1 LICSSSAI
9 HLTTLASSWSMFK
22 LHKVTGLDCTS
33 CYVSQVIW
41 NLFRVKIWW
50 RSFSTDEES
59 HVNVLGFSECCM
71 FCTNVGHFLLQIWL
85 DFWDDEPGD
94 YQSLHLLTLRADFWA
109 GSILQECILLL
120 KSVSQAFFCF
130 NSQLQALVEFQARLQ
145 LLKLCEH
152 HDDVHLEAAFLL
164 CNHQSIHHL
173 WRKAKQIFMHTQEDR
188 KSTKKV
194 LILHMSVCLS
204 TSHSHLLVC
213 RSFWANKTIFKVFQ
227 RFQFEQEF
235 PYSKNSSTSKS
246 VPCIVVV
253 NAHCSGPQK
262 ENRHLHSLCLFFS

>member
-152 HDDVHLEAAFLL
+152 HDDVHLEAAFF
-164 CNHQSIHHL
+164 CAII
-173 WRKAKQIFMHTQEDR
+173 RAYIICGAKQSRFSCTH
-188 KSTKKV
+188 KKIAKAQKKCWYYTC
-194 LILHMSVCLS
+194 LSVCPLRTHIYSFVDLS
-204 TSHSHLLVC
+204 
-213 RSFWANKTIFKVFQ
+213 
-227 RFQFEQEF
+227 EQTKQ
-235 PYSKNSSTSKS
+235 SSKS
-246 VPCIVVV
+246 FKD
-253 NAHCSGPQK
+253 SSL
-262 ENRHLHSLCLFFS
+262 NRNSPTPKIPLLRNLFHVS